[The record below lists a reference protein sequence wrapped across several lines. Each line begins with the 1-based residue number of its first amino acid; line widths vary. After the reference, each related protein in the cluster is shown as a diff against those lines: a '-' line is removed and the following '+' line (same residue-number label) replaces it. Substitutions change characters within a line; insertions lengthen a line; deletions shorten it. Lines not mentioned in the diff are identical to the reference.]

1 MYLVITCEDLCEGEI
16 GLVVGHMTKLYA
28 YGHDI
33 YCGGITPKNQ
43 RSITDTNKE
52 KLKEPIPNDD
62 QGTIATGTKGK
73 KTTA

>member
-1 MYLVITCEDLCEGEI
+1 MGVIKRKRLLKSNEAVNKMESI
-16 GLVVGHMTKLYA
+16 N
-28 YGHDI
+28 
-33 YCGGITPKNQ
+33 PQNQ
-43 RSITDTNKE
+43 QSITDTNKE